1 MANNTQNLL
10 RPEDL
15 TPEQLRERA
24 SKAGKASVE
33 AKRNKKTLQEICQ
46 AMMETR
52 VTSEN
57 DIKKLQ
63 KLYPGLD
70 VSDIDYATAM
80 TYAQVNKAL
89 KGDAKAYEIVR
100 DTGGEKPINK
110 TEHSGQV
117 SLSDMSDEELNAKL
131 EMLINKNDL

>member
-1 MANNTQNLL
+1 MGKENLIPNSE
-10 RPEDL
+10 R
-15 TPEQLRERA
+15 TPEQLREQTRKGGIA
-24 SKAGKASVE
+24 SGQARKK
-33 AKRNKKTLQEICQ
+33 KKTLQEICQ
-46 AMMETR
+46 AMMATK
-52 VTSEN
+52 VTSEA

-89 KGDAKAYEIVR
+89 KGDAKAFEVVR
-100 DTGGEKPINK
+100 DTGGEKPVNK

-117 SLSDMSDEELNAKL
+117 SLSDMSDEELNIKL
-131 EMLINKNDL
+131 EMLMSKQDQ